1 VSKIEQLN
9 NKLKRINSKIKLVV
23 VVVVENSELKLEIQ
37 RVRGF

>member
-9 NKLKRINSKIKLVV
+9 NELKRINSKIKLVV
-23 VVVVENSELKLEIQ
+23 VVVVENSKLKLEIQ